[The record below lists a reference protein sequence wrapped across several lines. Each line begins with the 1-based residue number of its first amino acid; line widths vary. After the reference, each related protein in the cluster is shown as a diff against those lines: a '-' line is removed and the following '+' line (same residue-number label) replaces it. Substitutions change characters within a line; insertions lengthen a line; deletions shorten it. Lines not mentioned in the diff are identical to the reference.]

1 MLKLP
6 AFITRL
12 LPAVMAVALVA
23 GCSGSAPRGPDMTPV
38 GMGLKF
44 IGIGLVVMALVF
56 VLGPNDE

>member
-6 AFITRL
+6 DSATPLLMAMIT
-12 LPAVMAVALVA
+12 AVVLA
-23 GCSGSAPRGPDMTPV
+23 GCSSSAPRGPDMTPV

-56 VLGPNDE
+56 VLGSDSD